1 MFILTYTLNQY
12 IKHNRTLTTY
22 TRICLKAKGRTFY
35 LFNNISSISITLI
48 FDIHDG
54 PFDNLQTL
62 NFQIGWYNNLAFD
75 IANCHSVLHHTSI
88 ESVNETW
95 IYKKVAFFS
104 LNTQL
109 CNYLTL
115 QGWSLPWNCYR
126 ITIQTLTRTIFG
138 IRQNYKLS
146 YFEQICWMCI
156 CAFKFNMKRKKKFC
170 LSFIEISK

>member
-1 MFILTYTLNQY
+1 MISIKNCNVLLPYFVLRWTVTSIFVYLIFKMFILTYTLNLY

-35 LFNNISSISITLI
+35 LFNNISSIIITLI

-88 ESVNETW
+88 ESVNETQ
-95 IYKKVAFFS
+95 ISKRVAFFS

-109 CNYLTL
+109 CNY
-115 QGWSLPWNCYR
+115 
-126 ITIQTLTRTIFG
+126 
-138 IRQNYKLS
+138 
-146 YFEQICWMCI
+146 
-156 CAFKFNMKRKKKFC
+156 
-170 LSFIEISK
+170 